1 MWQWFSYIKVWS
13 HWTYSSQNVGRKH
26 LFLAQGEERRKK
38 RGALE
43 SWSTEG
49 TAISAWK
56 GFEATVCGGVRG
68 GGCLVP
74 FIIPLCCFIHGGG
87 THHTLHCENIL
98 TILEQKEEM
107 EYVSLEYETIFSFQK
122 RVSFE
127 YQYIYKKNLL
137 WIWFTFWLSKRNLES
152 VGKKY
157 STQSH
162 FHSALFP
169 ELVNINLF

>member
-56 GFEATVCGGVRG
+56 GFEATVWWSTWRRLSRPFHHP
-68 GGCLVP
+68 LVLLYTRWWHTP
-74 FIIPLCCFIHGGG
+74 HTALWKHTYNSWTKRRNGICNIRIWNYFFNIKKVFLLSPNIIKI
-87 THHTLHCENIL
+87 IYY
-98 TILEQKEEM
+98 
-107 EYVSLEYETIFSFQK
+107 EYDLY
-122 RVSFE
+122 
-127 YQYIYKKNLL
+127 N
-137 WIWFTFWLSKRNLES
+137 
-152 VGKKY
+152 KY
-157 STQSH
+157 NTQSH
-162 FHSALFP
+162 FHLALFP

>member
-1 MWQWFSYIKVWS
+1 MCLQIFTYFSPNNLAQCAIYSTYSLNSTKWLVWQWFSYIKVWS

-87 THHTLHCENIL
+87 THHTLHCENML
-98 TILEQKEEM
+98 TILDNHWVRAFFFKLTIT
-107 EYVSLEYETIFSFQK
+107 YTTFSVHFGIVLCVSICVFIHHI
-122 RVSFE
+122 VSKVF
-127 YQYIYKKNLL
+127 
-137 WIWFTFWLSKRNLES
+137 
-152 VGKKY
+152 
-157 STQSH
+157 
-162 FHSALFP
+162 
-169 ELVNINLF
+169 